1 MSPSLRQQVLRKIPG
16 VDEILSRPEMVD
28 LLKIHPRHV
37 VVEAV
42 RKGLGRLREEIL
54 QKEELH
60 ESEDTLFSF
69 ENLSSIF
76 QKEID
81 LQIQP
86 RLRRVIN
93 ATGVVIHTNLG
104 RAPLHPSAI
113 EHLIEVSKTYSNLEY
128 DLDRGERG
136 SRTIHVEEI
145 LCRLS
150 GAESALVVNNNAG
163 AVLLVLNSLAEG
175 KEVIVSRGEL
185 VEIGGAFRIPDVM
198 KRSGALLREV
208 GTTNRTHF
216 NDYQKAIGPETAL
229 LLKVHTSNFRVMGFT
244 SEVSLQDLVRLGK
257 EYQLPVVDDL
267 GSGCL
272 IDLTRYGL
280 EKEPTVQE
288 MIKTGVDAVTIS
300 GDKLL
305 GGPQAGIILG
315 KKKILDLFKIN
326 PLTRAL
332 RIDKLTLAALES
344 TLLLYFDEKK
354 AMEEIPTLRMLSLDT
369 KRLKN
374 RGKRLLKRLSGV
386 TNKKMAFTLKED
398 VSQVGG
404 GALPLQEL
412 PTLVVAVKPLEVSVN
427 SLEENLR
434 KGEPPIV
441 CRISKEELIL
451 DMRTVFDEEIPMLA
465 AGIEKA
471 LTQTAKG
478 TGQSGKQNNVENP

>member
-1 MSPSLRQQVLRKIPG
+1 MSPSLRQQALRKIPS
-16 VDEILSRPEMVD
+16 VDELLSRPQVVD
-28 LLKIHPRHV
+28 LLKVHPRNV
-37 VVEAV
+37 VVEAI
-42 RKGLGRLREEIL
+42 RKGLERVRDDILRKQDLPKLGEAFFTF
-54 QKEELH
+54 
-60 ESEDTLFSF
+60 D
-69 ENLSSIF
+69 NLYPLF

-93 ATGVVIHTNLG
+93 ATGVVLHTNLG
-104 RAPLHPSAI
+104 RSPLHPSAI
-113 EHLIEVSKTYSNLEY
+113 KHLVEVSKTYSNLEY
-128 DLDRGERG
+128 DLERGERG
-136 SRTIHVEEI
+136 DRYTHVEET

-163 AVLLVLNSLAEG
+163 AVLLVLNTLADG

-198 KRSGALLREV
+198 KRSGALLREI

-216 NDYQKAIGPETAL
+216 NYYQKAIGPHTAL

-244 SEVSLQDLVRLGK
+244 SEVSLQDLVQLGR
-257 EYQLPVVDDL
+257 EHQLPVVDDL

-272 IDLTRYGL
+272 IDLTQHGL

-288 MIKTGVDAVTIS
+288 TIKTGVDAVTIS

-315 KKKILDLFKIN
+315 KKNILDLFKIN

-344 TLLLYFDEKK
+344 TLLLYFDEKR
-354 AMEEIPTLRMLSLDT
+354 AMEEIPVLSMLSLDMR
-369 KRLKN
+369 KLKK
-374 RGKRLLKRLSGV
+374 RGKRLLKRLSRM
-386 TNKKMAFTLKED
+386 TNERMTISLKED

-412 PTLVVAVKPLEVSVN
+412 PTFVVAVKPLDFSVN
-427 SLEENLR
+427 SLEESLR
-434 KGEPPIV
+434 KGDPPIIS
-441 CRISKEELIL
+441 RISKEELIL
-451 DMRTVFDEEIPMLA
+451 DMRTVFDEEIPLLA
-465 AGIEKA
+465 AGIERA
-471 LTQTAKG
+471 V
-478 TGQSGKQNNVENP
+478 KQITKS

>member
-1 MSPSLRQQVLRKIPG
+1 
-16 VDEILSRPEMVD
+16 
-28 LLKIHPRHV
+28 
-37 VVEAV
+37 
-42 RKGLGRLREEIL
+42 
-54 QKEELH
+54 
-60 ESEDTLFSF
+60 
-69 ENLSSIF
+69 
-76 QKEID
+76 
-81 LQIQP
+81 
-86 RLRRVIN
+86 
-93 ATGVVIHTNLG
+93 VVIHTNLG

-136 SRTIHVEEI
+136 SRYAHVEEI

-163 AVLLVLNSLAEG
+163 AVLLVLNTLAEG

-216 NDYQKAIGPETAL
+216 NDYQKAIGPHTAL

-244 SEVSLQDLVRLGK
+244 SEVSLKDLVQLGR
-257 EYQLPVVDDL
+257 EHQLPVVDDL

-272 IDLTRYGL
+272 IDLTQYGL

-288 MIKTGVDAVTIS
+288 TIKTGVDAVTIS

-305 GGPQAGIILG
+305 GGPQAGIIFG
-315 KKKILDLFKIN
+315 KKKFLDLFKIN

-344 TLLLYFDEKK
+344 TLLLYLDEKR

-369 KRLKN
+369 GRLKR
-374 RGKRLLKRLSGV
+374 RGKRLLKRLSGM
-386 TNKKMAFTLKED
+386 TNKKMTFTLKED

-412 PTLVVAVKPLEVSVN
+412 PTVVVAIKPLDVSLN
-427 SLEENLR
+427 SLEVNLR
-434 KGEPPIV
+434 KADPPIIS
-441 CRISKEELIL
+441 RISKEELIL
-451 DMRTVFDEEIPMLA
+451 DMRTISDEEIPLLA

-471 LTQTAKG
+471 LKQR
-478 TGQSGKQNNVENP
+478 QSQ

>member
-1 MSPSLRQQVLRKIPG
+1 MSPSPHQQVLRKIPS
-16 VDEILSRPEMVD
+16 VDEILSKPEVSN
-28 LLKIHPRHV
+28 LLKTYPRSV
-37 VVEAV
+37 VVEAI

-54 QKEELH
+54 RKEEL
-60 ESEDTLFSF
+60 SQLGDDLFSF
-69 ENLSSIF
+69 ERLYPLF

-104 RAPLHPSAI
+104 RAPLHSSAI
-113 EHLIEVSKTYSNLEY
+113 KHLIDISKHYSNLEY
-128 DLDRGERG
+128 DIELGERG
-136 SRTIHVEEI
+136 SRYTHVEEI

-163 AVLLVLNSLAEG
+163 AVLLVLNTLAEG

-198 KRSGALLREV
+198 KRSGTLLREV
-208 GTTNRTHF
+208 GTTNRTHLS
-216 NDYQKAIGPETAL
+216 DYQKAIGPQTAL
-229 LLKVHTSNFRVMGFT
+229 LLKVHTSNFRVMGFA
-244 SEVSLQDLVRLGK
+244 SEVSLQELVQLGR
-257 EYQLPVVDDL
+257 EHQLSVVDDL

-272 IDLTRYGL
+272 IDLTQYGL

-288 MIKTGVDAVTIS
+288 TIKTGVDAVTFS

-315 KKKILDLFKIN
+315 KKKFLDLFKIN

-369 KRLKN
+369 RRLKR
-374 RGKRLLKRLSGV
+374 RGRRLLKRLSGMM
-386 TNKKMAFTLKED
+386 NKRMTFTLKED

-412 PTLVVAVKPLEVSVN
+412 PTVVVAIKPLDFSVN

-434 KGEPPIV
+434 KGDLPIIS
-441 CRISKEELIL
+441 RISKEELIL
-451 DMRTVFDEEIPMLA
+451 DMRTVFDEEIPLLT
-465 AGIEKA
+465 AGLEKT
-471 LTQTAKG
+471 LKHL
-478 TGQSGKQNNVENP
+478 QSQ

>member
-1 MSPSLRQQVLRKIPG
+1 MSPSLRQQALRKIPS
-16 VDEILSRPEMVD
+16 VDDILSRTEIVG
-28 LLKIHPRHV
+28 LLKAHPRNV
-37 VVEAV
+37 VVEAI
-42 RKGLGRLREEIL
+42 RKGLGRLREEL
-54 QKEELH
+54 LRQGDLPQLG
-60 ESEDTLFSF
+60 DALFSI
-69 ENLSSIF
+69 ENLYPLF
-76 QKEID
+76 QEEIN

-86 RLRRVIN
+86 HFRRVIN

-104 RAPLHPSAI
+104 RAPLHSSAI
-113 EHLIEVSKTYSNLEY
+113 EHVIEVSKTYSNLEY
-128 DLDRGERG
+128 DLERGERG
-136 SRTIHVEEI
+136 SRYTHVEES

-163 AVLLVLNSLAEG
+163 AVLLVLNTLAEG

-208 GTTNRTHF
+208 GTTNRTHL
-216 NDYQKAIGPETAL
+216 NDYQKAVGPGTAL

-244 SEVSLQDLVRLGK
+244 SEVSLQELVQLGK
-257 EYQLPVVDDL
+257 ENQLPVVDDL

-272 IDLTRYGL
+272 IDLTQFGL

-288 MIKTGVDAVTIS
+288 TIKTGVDAVTIS

-305 GGPQAGIILG
+305 GGPQAGVILG
-315 KKKILDLFKIN
+315 KKKILDLLKIN

-344 TLLLYFDEKK
+344 TLLLYLDEKR
-354 AMEEIPTLRMLSLDT
+354 AMEEIPTLRMLRLDT
-369 KRLKN
+369 RGLKR
-374 RGKRLLKRLSGV
+374 RGRRLLKRLPEM
-386 TNKKMAFTLKED
+386 TNKKATFTLKED

-412 PTLVVAVKPLEVSVN
+412 PTMVIAIKPLDFSVSH
-427 SLEENLR
+427 LEEILR
-434 KGEPPIV
+434 KGDPPIIS
-441 CRISKEELIL
+441 RISREELIL
-451 DMRTVFDEEIPMLA
+451 DMRTVSDEEIPLLA

-471 LTQTAKG
+471 LTHVAKG
-478 TGQSGKQNNVENP
+478 KEERA

>member
-1 MSPSLRQQVLRKIPG
+1 MSPSLRQQLLRKIPS
-16 VDEILSRPEMVD
+16 VDEILSRPEMND
-28 LLKIHPRHV
+28 LLKIHPRHI
-37 VVEAV
+37 VVEAI

-54 QKEELH
+54 HKEELPQIG
-60 ESEDTLFSF
+60 DTFFSF
-69 ENLSSIF
+69 ENLYPIF

-104 RAPLHPSAI
+104 RAPLHSSAI

-136 SRTIHVEEI
+136 SRYAHVEDI

-163 AVLLVLNSLAEG
+163 AVLLVLNTLAEG

-208 GTTNRTHF
+208 GTTNRTHLD
-216 NDYQKAIGPETAL
+216 DYQKAICPQTAL

-244 SEVSLQDLVRLGK
+244 SEVSLQDLVQLGK
-257 EYQLPVVDDL
+257 EHQLSVADDL

-272 IDLTRYGL
+272 IDLTQYGL

-315 KKKILDLFKIN
+315 KKKFLELFKSN

-344 TLLLYFDEKK
+344 TLLLYFDENR
-354 AMEEIPTLRMLSLDT
+354 AMEEIPTLQMLSLDT
-369 KRLKN
+369 RKLRR
-374 RGKRLLKRLSGV
+374 RGKHLLKRLSGI
-386 TNKKMAFTLKED
+386 TNKKATFDLKED

-412 PTLVVAVKPLEVSVN
+412 PTVVVAIKPLEVSVN
-427 SLEENLR
+427 SLEEDLR
-434 KGEPPIV
+434 KGDPPIIP
-441 CRISKEELIL
+441 RISKDELIL
-451 DMRTVFDEEIPMLA
+451 DMRTVFDEEIPLLA

-471 LTQTAKG
+471 LTPTTKL
-478 TGQSGKQNNVENP
+478 

>member
-1 MSPSLRQQVLRKIPG
+1 
-16 VDEILSRPEMVD
+16 VDEILSRPEMNA
-28 LLKIHPRHV
+28 LLKIHPRHL

-54 QKEELH
+54 HKEELPQIGD
-60 ESEDTLFSF
+60 SLFSL
-69 ENLSSIF
+69 ENLYPVF
-76 QKEID
+76 QKEIED
-81 LQIQP
+81 QTRP

-113 EHLIEVSKTYSNLEY
+113 EHLIEVSKAYSNLEY

-136 SRTIHVEEI
+136 SRYAHVEEI

-163 AVLLVLNSLAEG
+163 AVLLVLNTLAEG

-198 KRSGALLREV
+198 KRSGALLMEV
-208 GTTNRTHF
+208 GTTNRTHL
-216 NDYQKAIGPETAL
+216 NDYQKAIGPQTAL

-244 SEVSLQDLVRLGK
+244 SEVSLEDLVQLGK
-257 EYQLPVVDDL
+257 EHHLPVVDDL

-272 IDLTRYGL
+272 IDLTQYGL

-288 MIKTGVDAVTIS
+288 AIKTGVDAVTIS

-315 KKKILDLFKIN
+315 KQECLELFKNN

-354 AMEEIPTLRMLSLDT
+354 AMEEIPTLQMLSLDT
-369 KRLKN
+369 RKLKR
-374 RGKRLLKRLSGV
+374 RGKRLIKRLSGM
-386 TNKKMAFTLKED
+386 TSKKAAFTLKED

-412 PTLVVAVKPLEVSVN
+412 PTMVVAIKPVELSVN

-434 KGEPPIV
+434 KGDPPIIS
-441 CRISKEELIL
+441 RISKEELLL
-451 DMRTVFDEEIPMLA
+451 DMRTVFDEEIPLLA
-465 AGIEKA
+465 AGIEEA
-471 LTQTAKG
+471 LTPTTKL
-478 TGQSGKQNNVENP
+478 

>member
-1 MSPSLRQQVLRKIPG
+1 MSPSLRQQVLREIPS
-16 VDEILSRPEMVD
+16 VDDILSRPEIVD
-28 LLKIHPRHV
+28 LLKVHPRHV
-37 VVEAV
+37 VLEAI
-42 RKGLGRLREEIL
+42 RKGLGRLRDDIL
-54 QKEELH
+54 HKQDFSQLGEAI
-60 ESEDTLFSF
+60 FSF
-69 ENLSSIF
+69 ENLYPLF

-104 RAPLHPSAI
+104 RAPLHSSAI
-113 EHLIEVSKTYSNLEY
+113 QHLMEVSKTYSNLEY
-128 DLDRGERG
+128 DLELGERG
-136 SRTIHVEEI
+136 DRYAHVEEN

-163 AVLLVLNSLAEG
+163 AVLLVLNTLAEG

-216 NDYQKAIGPETAL
+216 TDYQKAVGPHTAM

-244 SEVSLQDLVRLGK
+244 SEVSLQDLVQLGK
-257 EYQLPVVDDL
+257 EHQLPVVDDL

-272 IDLTRYGL
+272 VDLSLYGL

-288 MIKTGVDAVTIS
+288 TIKTGVDAVTIS

-315 KKKILDLFKIN
+315 KKKILDLFKVN

-344 TLLLYFDEKK
+344 TLLLYLDEKR
-354 AMEEIPTLRMLSLDT
+354 AMEEIPVLSMLSLDT
-369 KRLKN
+369 RKLKK
-374 RGKRLLKRLSGV
+374 RGKKLLKRLSKIANERM
-386 TNKKMAFTLKED
+386 TFSLKEE

-412 PTLVVAVKPLEVSVN
+412 PTLAVAVKPLDYSVN
-427 SLEENLR
+427 SLEESLR
-434 KGEPPIV
+434 KGDPPIIS
-441 CRISKEELIL
+441 RISKDELVL
-451 DMRTVFDEEIPMLA
+451 DMRTVFDEEIPLLA
-465 AGIEKA
+465 AGIERA
-471 LTQTAKG
+471 LKFLQP
-478 TGQSGKQNNVENP
+478 Q

>member
-1 MSPSLRQQVLRKIPG
+1 MSPSLRQQVLRKIPS

-37 VVEAV
+37 VVEAI

-136 SRTIHVEEI
+136 SRYTHVEEI

-198 KRSGALLREV
+198 KRSGALLKEV

-244 SEVSLQDLVRLGK
+244 SEVSLQDLVQLGK

-288 MIKTGVDAVTIS
+288 MIRTGVDAVTIS

-412 PTLVVAVKPLEVSVN
+412 PTLVVAIKPLEVSVN

-478 TGQSGKQNNVENP
+478 IGQSA

>member
-1 MSPSLRQQVLRKIPG
+1 

-60 ESEDTLFSF
+60 ELEESLFSF

-145 LCRLS
+145 LCSLS

-216 NDYQKAIGPETAL
+216 NDYQEAIGPETAL

-244 SEVSLQDLVRLGK
+244 SEVPLQDLVQLGK

-369 KRLKN
+369 KRLKK

-412 PTLVVAVKPLEVSVN
+412 PTLVVAIKPLEVSVN

-434 KGEPPIV
+434 RGEPPIV

-471 LTQTAKG
+471 LAHIAE
-478 TGQSGKQNNVENP
+478 GKAHSP

>member
-1 MSPSLRQQVLRKIPG
+1 MSSSLRQQVLRKIPS
-16 VDEILSRPEMVD
+16 VDEILLRPEIID
-28 LLKIHPRHV
+28 LLKIHPRNV
-37 VVEAV
+37 VVEAI

-54 QKEELH
+54 HQEEF
-60 ESEDTLFSF
+60 SGREDSFFSF
-69 ENLSSIF
+69 EHLYPHF
-76 QKEID
+76 QKEIQ
-81 LQIQP
+81 LQLQP
-86 RLRRVIN
+86 RLRRAIN

-113 EHLIEVSKTYSNLEY
+113 QHLIEVSKTYSNLEY
-128 DLDRGERG
+128 DLERGVRG
-136 SRTIHVEEI
+136 SRYTHVEEI

-163 AVLLVLNSLAEG
+163 AVLLVLNALAEG

-216 NDYQKAIGPETAL
+216 DDYQKAIGSDTAL
-229 LLKVHTSNFRVMGFT
+229 LLKVHTSNFRVMGFA
-244 SEVSLQDLVRLGK
+244 SEVSLPDLVQLGK
-257 EYQLPVVDDL
+257 QHQLPVVDDL

-288 MIKTGVDAVTIS
+288 TIQTGVDVVTFS

-315 KKKILDLFKIN
+315 KKKFLDLFKAN

-344 TLLLYFDEKK
+344 TLLLYLDEKT

-369 KRLKN
+369 RKLKR
-374 RGKRLLKRLSGV
+374 RGKRLLKRLSGAMD
-386 TNKKMAFTLKED
+386 KKGTFLLRED

-412 PTLVVAVKPLEVSVN
+412 PTAVVAIKPLDLSVN

-434 KGEPPIV
+434 KGKPPIIS
-441 CRISKEELIL
+441 RISKEELVL
-451 DMRTVFDEEIPMLA
+451 DMRTVFDEEIPLLA
-465 AGIEKA
+465 QAIEKI
-471 LTQTAKG
+471 LMRK
-478 TGQSGKQNNVENP
+478 SEV